1 MEKKKKRTKMIYI
14 SANEVADW
22 AYCNKMWYFKRKEEK
37 EMIKKRLDEK
47 ILQPDNRNLPF

>member
-1 MEKKKKRTKMIYI
+1 MEKKKKRGKMIYI

-22 AYCNKMWYFKRKEEK
+22 AYCNKMWYFKRQEEK
-37 EMIKKRLDEK
+37 EMIKKKLDEK